1 MLGRDVSHQAVDTDA
16 TESTAIEVL
25 KKETPEIKN
34 IPQYRI
40 SDITPMDMFPHTH
53 HIETVVRLERI

>member
-1 MLGRDVSHQAVDTDA
+1 MNHMTTDTDA
-16 TESTAIEVL
+16 TEVTNHQDSSA
-25 KKETPEIKN
+25 KEQLPKIQPK
-34 IPQYRI
+34 YRI

>member
-1 MLGRDVSHQAVDTDA
+1 MSHQTTDMDA
-16 TESTAIEVL
+16 TEMSSV
-25 KKETPEIKN
+25 KENIDNDNSSDHTPK
-34 IPQYRI
+34 YRI

>member
-16 TESTAIEVL
+16 TEVTAIETIKV
-25 KKETPEIKN
+25 ESPEIKN